1 MWYLIGAADNPLVTI
16 QQGEIKMSHFVNKA
30 KSNLNIGSVARLERK
45 ELVKVSVVNGDV
57 TFVRPESVERLNR
70 WDYMVH
76 YGSKEYVNVTKS
88 SMERLYSVINSMP
101 DNHKSIKVYHNGFV
115 ADVDW

>member
-1 MWYLIGAADNPLVTI
+1 
-16 QQGEIKMSHFVNKA
+16 MSHFVNKA

-45 ELVKVSVVNGDV
+45 ELVRVSVINGDV

-70 WDYMVH
+70 WDYAVH
-76 YGSKEYVNVTKS
+76 YDSREYVNVTKS

-101 DNHKSIKVYHNGFV
+101 DSHKSISVYHFGFV
-115 ADVDW
+115 VDVDW